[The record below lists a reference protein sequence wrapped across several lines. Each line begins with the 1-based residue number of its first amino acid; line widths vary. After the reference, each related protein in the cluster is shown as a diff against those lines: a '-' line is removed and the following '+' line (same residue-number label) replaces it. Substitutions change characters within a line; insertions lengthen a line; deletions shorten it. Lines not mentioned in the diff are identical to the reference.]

1 MRHQKRHLEENYEEK
16 SDLTPMIDL
25 VFLLVMFFVVTSTFS
40 SINLEQVLLPMASK
54 SADMG
59 EERVIIVNVRE
70 KANTT
75 TREGEIVFNAIV
87 QTPATLQKA
96 LEIEVQ
102 VDANLRGVEPSPVE
116 GGKPLSKV
124 EVLVR
129 ADQGVRGEY
138 LRQIFV
144 ACQKVGIYKM
154 KLGALQP

>member
-1 MRHQKRHLEENYEEK
+1 MRRETKQLQKEQGSK
-16 SDLTPMIDL
+16 ADLTPMIDL
-25 VFLLVMFFVVTSTFS
+25 VFLLVMFFVLTSTFTS
-40 SINLEQVLLPMASK
+40 LNLEDVLLPMAMA

-59 EERVIIVNVRE
+59 EERVVIINVR
-70 KANTT
+70 KKKDTT
-75 TREGEIVFNAIV
+75 SREGEIVFNGQV
-87 QTPATLQKA
+87 QDQESLRKELD
-96 LEIEVQ
+96 LEVK
-102 VDANLRGVEPSPVE
+102 VDSSKRGMEPSPVE
-116 GGKPLSKV
+116 DGQPLSKL